1 MPPHH
6 PNAAPSDW
14 LLRWSHLI
22 GPKPEPGLC
31 RTLDAE
37 HEVAPS
43 HTAQPGA
50 RNAATA
56 PGPAPHVLDLACG
69 HGRHSRWLAARGCHV
84 TALDRDPAA
93 LASLADLCA
102 PATSEP
108 TPVGPVRTVQADL
121 ENAPWP
127 LPGQQFD
134 AVLVTNYLWRPLWPD
149 LLASLRPGAVLIV
162 ETFAHGQARIGR
174 PSRPEFLL
182 QSGELLR
189 LCQGLQVLA
198 FEDGW
203 LPEPARFVQRI
214 CAVRPLADASAQP
227 ARFFLNPGL
236 ARAD

>member
-1 MPPHH
+1 MQPHRPH
-6 PNAAPSDW
+6 AAPSDW

-22 GPKPEPGLC
+22 GPDLASH
-31 RTLDAE
+31 DAA
-37 HEVAPS
+37 HSSA
-43 HTAQPGA
+43 
-50 RNAATA
+50 
-56 PGPAPHVLDLACG
+56 HVLDLACG
-69 HGRHSRWLAARGCHV
+69 HGRHSRWLAARGCQV

-102 PATSEP
+102 PTDPEQTWA
-108 TPVGPVRTVQADL
+108 GRVRTVLADL

-127 LPGQQFD
+127 LPGQRFD

-162 ETFAHGQARIGR
+162 ETFAHSQARIGR

-189 LCQGLQVLA
+189 LCQGLQVVA
-198 FEDGW
+198 YEDGW

-214 CAVRPLADASAQP
+214 CAVRPLPGASAEWAQ
-227 ARFFLNPGL
+227 FFLNPGL
-236 ARAD
+236 AHAD

>member
-1 MPPHH
+1 MQPHR

-14 LLRWSHLI
+14 LLRWFHLI
-22 GPKPEPGLC
+22 GPEPEP
-31 RTLDAE
+31 RPYST
-37 HEVAPS
+37 
-43 HTAQPGA
+43 
-50 RNAATA
+50 
-56 PGPAPHVLDLACG
+56 PHVLDLACG
-69 HGRHSRWLAARGCHV
+69 HGRHSRWLAARGCQV

-93 LASLADLCA
+93 LAALADLCA
-102 PATSEP
+102 CADPASPAP
-108 TPVGPVRTVQADL
+108 TLAGRVRTVQADL

-149 LLASLRPGAVLIV
+149 LLASLRPGALLIV

-189 LCQGLQVLA
+189 LCPELQVLA

-214 CAVRPLADASAQP
+214 CAVRPLPGASADP
-227 ARFFLNPGL
+227 AQYFLNPGL